1 MCHRLFRDI
10 QAILPLVQ
18 VEIFLRK
25 SPCVDMPQKWGC
37 TPSHHEFEDVE
48 KCVEKYEDFR
58 KHKRID
64 IP

>member
-1 MCHRLFRDI
+1 
-10 QAILPLVQ
+10 
-18 VEIFLRK
+18 
-25 SPCVDMPQKWGC
+25 MPQKWGC